1 MMLFR
6 DLEWGIW
13 GRARTCR
20 ARIDRA
26 FPHFGISFAYD
37 GRLLWVDDDG
47 EERLLMA
54 PVVWLTV
61 PDHHYRYGAL
71 PGEHWDQTYVTF
83 GGRHASRWREA
94 GLLDVDA
101 TVVRV
106 VPTAHPEW
114 WRGELDAL
122 LRDLAR
128 GPERQEWAGHRLQGM
143 LLRLASG
150 EEAAASGEGAS
161 RRRVRE
167 WIAGLAEL
175 EDLDTDVAA
184 EAARLGLSTAALRRL
199 CTELTGAPPREV
211 IAQHRLARVAVLLR
225 STDLP
230 IAAIARQQGFV
241 DQAHLGRAFRSRFG
255 MPPARYRRV
264 AALASR
270 VVEPD
275 RAVLRRTTSSG

>member
-1 MMLFR
+1 MLLFS

-20 ARIDRA
+20 ARIDQA

-37 GRLLWVDDDG
+37 GSLLWVDDDG
-47 EERLLMA
+47 VERLLMA
-54 PVVWLTV
+54 PVVWLTI

-71 PGEHWDQTYVTF
+71 AGEHWDQTYVAF
-83 GGRHASRWREA
+83 GGRQADRWCEA
-94 GLLDVDA
+94 ALLDVGA
-101 TVVRV
+101 SALRV
-106 VPTAHPEW
+106 VPIAHPEW
-114 WRGELDAL
+114 WRGEFDAL

-150 EEAAASGEGAS
+150 EAAAAPGEGVS

-175 EDLDTDVAA
+175 EDLDTDVFT

-199 CTELTGAPPREV
+199 CTERTGAPPREV

-264 AALASR
+264 GALSTLD
-270 VVEPD
+270 VEPD
-275 RAVLRRTTSSG
+275 LAVLRRTTSSG